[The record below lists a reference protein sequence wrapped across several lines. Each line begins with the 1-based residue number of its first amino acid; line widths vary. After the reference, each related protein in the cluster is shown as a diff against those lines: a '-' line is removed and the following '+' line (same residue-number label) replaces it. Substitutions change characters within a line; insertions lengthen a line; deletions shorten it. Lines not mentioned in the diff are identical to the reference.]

1 MTRRGFA
8 VLAALA
14 LWGCAASEGAKVDY
28 KAERKLPPL
37 EIPPDLTTPARDD
50 RFQVPDAAKP
60 GGATTLSAYNA
71 ERSAGTKPG
80 STGILPDV
88 DSVRI
93 ERTAS
98 ERWLVVPEPPEK
110 VWPIV
115 KEFWQDNGFL
125 IKFEVPEAGVMETDW
140 NENRANISQDGIR
153 NAFNSFLSGAY
164 GTGERDKFRTRLER
178 GALPNTTEIYISH
191 RGVSEVYANQYRDS
205 TVWQARPPDP
215 GLEAA
220 FLRLLMVRFGVTESR
235 AKAQVAA
242 AQADPKAKLVTI
254 DGGGGAIALSEPF
267 DRAWRRVGLVLDRVG
282 FTVEDR
288 DRSKGFYFVRY
299 VDPEDDAAG
308 KTNDSFLAKLMF
320 WRDAPDPKAGQ
331 YRVFVKGQD
340 EASEVQVLNK
350 EGGPDNSDTAK
361 RILSLLQQQLR

>member
-14 LWGCAASEGAKVDY
+14 LWSCASTEGAKVDY

-50 RFQVPDAAKP
+50 RFQVPDAAKS
-60 GGATTLSAYNA
+60 GGTTTLSAYNA
-71 ERSAGTKPG
+71 ERSAIAKPG

-125 IKFEVPEAGVMETDW
+125 IKLEVPEAGIMETDW
-140 NENRANISQDGIR
+140 NENRANVSQDGIR

-164 GTGERDKFRTRLER
+164 GTGDRDKFRTRLER
-178 GALPNTTEIYISH
+178 GVLPNTTEIYITH
-191 RGVSEVYANQYRDS
+191 RGVSEVYVNQYRDS
-205 TVWQARPPDP
+205 TVWQARPSDP

-220 FLRLLMVRFGVTESR
+220 FLRLLMVRF
-235 AKAQVAA
+235 
-242 AQADPKAKLVTI
+242 
-254 DGGGGAIALSEPF
+254 
-267 DRAWRRVGLVLDRVG
+267 
-282 FTVEDR
+282 
-288 DRSKGFYFVRY
+288 
-299 VDPEDDAAG
+299 
-308 KTNDSFLAKLMF
+308 
-320 WRDAPDPKAGQ
+320 
-331 YRVFVKGQD
+331 
-340 EASEVQVLNK
+340 
-350 EGGPDNSDTAK
+350 
-361 RILSLLQQQLR
+361 